1 MAASLANIQ
10 ETESIFMSQ
19 ISQDEF
25 SINDKE
31 GQMQRVQSE
40 NTTSQ
45 IITQDLSKS
54 INSAL

>member
-1 MAASLANIQ
+1 MSLANIQ

-25 SINDKE
+25 SINDRE
-31 GQMQRVQSE
+31 RQMQRVQSE

-45 IITQDLSKS
+45 MVTQDLSKS